1 MNKIQKVGYTLN
13 PFIVEVAETLFDRGY
28 KVGKFV
34 PIVEHPLP
42 NKPIDIAT
50 NEDARQDYR
59 RRAAEAMN
67 KNAASFKESCRTRMT
82 LDMVS
87 RFKSKDAFYIPWS
100 FDYEDGSTLS
110 LHSLLHKIRTSV
122 RVLSSSISK
131 HS

>member
-67 KNAASFKESCRTRMT
+67 KNAASFKGVMSYTHDTRYG
-82 LDMVS
+82 VN
-87 RFKSKDAFYIPWS
+87 RFKSKDVFYIPWS
-100 FDYEDGSTLS
+100 FDYRGKGLPYPCIPYSTRYGL
-110 LHSLLHKIRTSV
+110 R
-122 RVLSSSISK
+122 
-131 HS
+131 